1 MSSHVH
7 IKHLWP
13 AAGGEGVIGGF
24 TGEKDDM
31 LVTAGTHQFPAV
43 FVAIF
48 ILFFVARSWD
58 VSGRVS
64 SDQNRYFDVF
74 LTLTRWGFFA

>member
-1 MSSHVH
+1 
-7 IKHLWP
+7 
-13 AAGGEGVIGGF
+13 
-24 TGEKDDM
+24 M